1 MCLPRKDQRSAVQ
14 TTFSVNGRMTRNL
27 TTAGMSLLRRL
38 RDKITRP
45 LVRIN
50 VAAADGD
57 GGNEQEAARR
67 ELEADDQWESIRAEL
82 AATTGVRIRHT
93 ATR

>member
-1 MCLPRKDQRSAVQ
+1 
-14 TTFSVNGRMTRNL
+14 MTRNI
-27 TTAGMSLLRRL
+27 TTTGLSLLRRL

-50 VAAADGD
+50 VAPADGD
-57 GGNEQEAARR
+57 GGDEQDTARR

-82 AATTGVRIRHT
+82 AATAGVRIRHT